1 MVSDWFSEVFSQ
13 KKSDIAK
20 VVFFSYHNHSAVH
33 YNLHCRL
40 WTRTR
45 TLCHFWMLSTSFFY
59 FSIFVFLHFR
69 ILDNIRNFKREG
81 VVLPYTIL
89 ARTYLRTA
97 STLQGL
103 QTLDPFTDM
112 YTYTGMCLAHP
123 LDIVN
128 TFCYHRQLGSR
139 LVNHGL

>member
-1 MVSDWFSEVFSQ
+1 MLNCVQENGLLSEIWRASTEKDFSRASMNEDDLNRANQRTVLVS
-13 KKSDIAK
+13 K
-20 VVFFSYHNHSAVH
+20 NHMTDHIPVQ
-33 YNLHCRL
+33 
-40 WTRTR
+40 
-45 TLCHFWMLSTSFFY
+45 
-59 FSIFVFLHFR
+59 
-69 ILDNIRNFKREG
+69 
-81 VVLPYTIL
+81 PYTML

-128 TFCYHRQLGSR
+128 TF
-139 LVNHGL
+139 

>member
-1 MVSDWFSEVFSQ
+1 MIPSDYYGDLVYQIENNLATVRSITANFQQSLRESRWALAPPTQTNLYQPGDLVLFNAHE
-13 KKSDIAK
+13 
-20 VVFFSYHNHSAVH
+20 HEHSLRSSKLAPKGS
-33 YNLHCRL
+33 
-40 WTRTR
+40 TRCFANSR
-45 TLCHFWMLSTSFFY
+45 TLH
-59 FSIFVFLHFR
+59 
-69 ILDNIRNFKREG
+69 
-81 VVLPYTIL
+81 TIL

-128 TFCYHRQLGSR
+128 TF
-139 LVNHGL
+139 

>member
-1 MVSDWFSEVFSQ
+1 MN
-13 KKSDIAK
+13 
-20 VVFFSYHNHSAVH
+20 VVNFLF
-33 YNLHCRL
+33 L
-40 WTRTR
+40 
-45 TLCHFWMLSTSFFY
+45 

-69 ILDNIRNFKREG
+69 IFDDIRNFKWEG
-81 VVLPYTIL
+81 VVWPYTIP

-128 TFCYHRQLGSR
+128 TFWYHRQLGSR
-139 LVNHGL
+139 LVNQGL